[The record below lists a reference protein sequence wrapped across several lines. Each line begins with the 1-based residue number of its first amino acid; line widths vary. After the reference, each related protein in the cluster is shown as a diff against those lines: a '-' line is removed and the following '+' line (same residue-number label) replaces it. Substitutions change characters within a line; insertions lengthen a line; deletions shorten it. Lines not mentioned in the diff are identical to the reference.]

1 MSSEPMKGGGA
12 IVHRVQT
19 LGLTLVVAAFAVI
32 VWALLDRSDTAL
44 TRAVTAAL
52 GDPARP
58 WQLPGLYLLLVLP
71 FGAVV
76 VVFVRSILGWQTFG
90 LFTPMLLAL
99 SYLQSG
105 PVLGP
110 TISTG
115 AILIGMLTV
124 PVLKRLE
131 LSRVAFLGALISIVV
146 AALGALAV
154 NLEQM
159 VLISAFPVV
168 VTALIVE
175 RWWNAWETEGP
186 RKAIRVTGTTLLVAM
201 VIQFIVAMPA
211 MRYVVATAPLAICI
225 GSVFVMIVLGR
236 YKGLRL
242 SEYSRFRAARRK

>member
-1 MSSEPMKGGGA
+1 M
-12 IVHRVQT
+12 HRAQT

-58 WQLPGLYLLLVLP
+58 WELPGLYLLLVLP

-105 PVLGP
+105 PILGP

-115 AILIGMLTV
+115 AILIGMATV

-146 AALGALAV
+146 AALGSLAV
-154 NLEQM
+154 SLEELI
-159 VLISAFPVV
+159 LISAFPVV
-168 VTALIVE
+168 VTALVVE
-175 RWWNAWETEGP
+175 RWWNAWETDGP
-186 RKAIRVTGTTLLVAM
+186 RKAMRVTATTLLVALA
-201 VIQFIVAMPA
+201 IQYIVVMPP
-211 MRYVVATAPLAICI
+211 MRTLVATAPLSIPI
-225 GSVFVMIVLGR
+225 GSAVLMILLGR

-242 SEYSRFRAARRK
+242 SEISRFRAARTN